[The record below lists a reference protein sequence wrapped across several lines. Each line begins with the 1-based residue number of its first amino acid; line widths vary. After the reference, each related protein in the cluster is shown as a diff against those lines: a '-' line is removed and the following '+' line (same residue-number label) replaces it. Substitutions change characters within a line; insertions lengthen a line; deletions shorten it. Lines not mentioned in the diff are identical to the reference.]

1 MAKERAEF
9 DIVFSTGSAQQDI
22 QNIIDRVKIFN
33 ELVRTGNGLNAEVE
47 GGYRRVNEE
56 LEDYVQLILQASLAT
71 EGNAELQHQLAGLL
85 DMTTA
90 GRERAKKGL
99 KSFNAD
105 QEQTAKS
112 AELIELASLKEVSG
126 YNLVEAEVR
135 KVTASYKKLTTEGK
149 STETQSASLIGE
161 IERLIVLWKKEGRDL
176 TVLEKMFNLVTAA
189 NERNRKSREKS
200 NKSAVKSPFPK
211 LSKQLEQLTKNYNTA
226 TNAAPRFEM
235 GMKKMDKVAEQLTK
249 DTMDLVASLS
259 KEERAFFDASG
270 AGKKYLQTM
279 RTLSASTRRTN
290 VALSQSTGVMGSYT
304 KSTGQVNAAISNASF
319 ALQDFLTVM
328 QGGGGFERA
337 VLSTTNNL
345 GMMANMLMGP
355 VSGAI
360 AGVAAAV
367 VSMLIP
373 VFMRWMSTANEASEA
388 TKEWADTASD
398 KIDEIREAAKDAIKL
413 RTEVDGMDELSE
425 GVAFAQEQFAKWK
438 DLEAEALVVHEA
450 ALKKL
455 DVINKAYMS
464 EGINFYERGLRGK
477 ASVSEKV
484 LAEADANTKKAA
496 MARDEAVIA
505 LQTKTTEHLES
516 LRNKATDTNEEAAKR
531 ELKAEIEAL
540 RRNVSIR
547 EKFEEDKVEI
557 AKKGGKKVAHAL
569 LGWVDPHFDPALATQ
584 LHNDRK
590 LITDYE
596 NWRLGEIAAA
606 ADLLEAQE
614 MEEEAMLEGLRV
626 KAMNDLKE
634 FKTGQVREQSEADAL
649 IIDAR
654 KKFNKQID
662 DLIDDSDDR
671 REKELKDLKANL
683 QAQAFA
689 LGDAGKEFKRAMAK
703 LQAELDSIAKKKEE
717 KRGPPGKPKPF
728 LDRLQQINADR
739 MAQGLDPIH
748 ARSREGRAIRRQAH
762 EDEKR
767 FKREQHQRRRGQR
780 GRAKKADRFFHDP
793 ASVGGAREETG
804 RETGAFLKR
813 TDLNR
818 MVDQILADM
827 FTVPGTTGE
836 KMRRGIVKQIDATG
850 TPRARGANAGAAFQG
865 TVDKNQVLQEV
876 VDLLKM
882 AGETQSI
889 TNQSMAELIAGI
901 DNMRAQQH
909 SNKRDAD
916 NLKKNATTTTRRRS
930 R

>member
-9 DIVFSTGSAQQDI
+9 DIVFSTGSAQKDI

-33 ELVRTGNGLNAEVE
+33 ELVRTGNGLNADVE
-47 GGYRRVNEE
+47 GGYRRVNQE

-71 EGNAELQHQLAGLL
+71 EGNADAQHQLAGLL
-85 DMTTA
+85 EMTTA
-90 GRERAKKGL
+90 GRDRAKKGL

-112 AELIELASLKEVSG
+112 AELIELANLKVVSG
-126 YNLVEAEVR
+126 YNLVEAEVH
-135 KVTASYKKLTTEGK
+135 KVTASYKKMTTEGK
-149 STETQSASLIGE
+149 STEAQSASLIGE
-161 IERLIVLWKKEGRDL
+161 IERLIVVWKKEGRDL

-226 TNAAPRFEM
+226 NNAIPRYEL
-235 GMKKMDKVAEQLTK
+235 GMKKMDKIGEILRK
-249 DTMDLVASLS
+249 DTEALIRTLS
-259 KEERAFFDASG
+259 KEELAFFDASG

-279 RTLSASTRRTN
+279 KAIGSSTKRTN
-290 VALSQSTGVMGSYT
+290 IALSQSTGVMGSYT

-355 VSGAI
+355 MSGAI

-367 VSMLIP
+367 ASMLIP

-438 DLEAEALVVHEA
+438 DIEAEALEVHEA
-450 ALKKL
+450 AIKKL
-455 DVINKAYMS
+455 DAINTAYIS
-464 EGINFYERGLRGK
+464 EGFDFYGRSLRGK

-484 LAEADANTKKAA
+484 LAEAEANTKKAA
-496 MARDEAVIA
+496 MARDESIIA
-505 LQTKTTEHLES
+505 LQTKTTEHLER
-516 LRNKATDTNEEAAKR
+516 LRNKATDTNEEASKR
-531 ELKAEIEAL
+531 ELKNEIEAL

-596 NWRLGEIAAA
+596 NWRLGEIADAA
-606 ADLLEAQE
+606 NLLEAQE

-634 FKTGQVREQSEADAL
+634 FKTGQ
-649 IIDAR
+649 IDAEIEGNAEILDAQM
-654 KKFNKQID
+654 KFNKKMADLLD
-662 DLIDDSDDR
+662 DQDERRRKQLSMLIDNLEAEALAIGESGP
-671 REKELKDLKANL
+671 KYKA
-683 QAQAFA
+683 
-689 LGDAGKEFKRAMAK
+689 AMAK
-703 LQAELDSIAKKKEE
+703 LQAELDALTKKKEE
-717 KRGPPGKPKPF
+717 RRQPAGKPRAFK
-728 LDRLQQINADR
+728 DRLQQINADR
-739 MAQGLDPIH
+739 IAQGLDPIH
-748 ARSREGRAIRRQAH
+748 ARSKEGRAIGRQAH

-767 FKREQHQRRRGQR
+767 FNRQQFERSR
-780 GRAKKADRFFHDP
+780 GRGGRTKKVLDWLNDP
-793 ASVGGAREETG
+793 ASAG
-804 RETGAFLKR
+804 LKGDR
-813 TDLNR
+813 PD
-818 MVDQILADM
+818 
-827 FTVPGTTGE
+827 PG
-836 KMRRGIVKQIDATG
+836 K
-850 TPRARGANAGAAFQG
+850 AFQE
-865 TVDKNQVLQEV
+865 TTSSNKLLAMV
-876 VDLLKM
+876 VDLVQMMGKTQTINMETMLTYMSMLENERAK
-882 AGETQSI
+882 GEVTLATAKQLL
-889 TNQSMAELIAGI
+889 NQAVT
-901 DNMRAQQH
+901 
-909 SNKRDAD
+909 K
-916 NLKKNATTTTRRRS
+916 TRRRS